1 MIIGTDRPLKV
12 RTMTSQN
19 NIESTKSN
27 PDVNDNNQAVAPKI
41 IRQPNI
47 FDATSW
53 NVYCDKNEIVSF
65 MIQCFDCQTI
75 EYNREQS
82 KLYFSI
88 IQQKAHKIANF
99 TSYGKGFSVVP
110 NVIDLTNEQNCLL
123 AHILSQDYN
132 EQPNVEYTMPKAI
145 ISRLV
150 FSDGS
155 VATIRTEPSGNS
167 FCGNKL
173 LYDLNEFLI
182 GNSPEAPWRFS
193 YSVSYLCPHCQKEFC
208 KSFFDLITNPAPSII
223 CSNCNRAIIENSS
236 TAETKKAHNKVD
248 PKASIDKNCKDE
260 DKKDTDEEN
269 SPSILQKVFRFF
281 SKSSD

>member
-53 NVYCDKNEIVSF
+53 SVYCDKNEIISF
-65 MIQCFDCQTI
+65 IIQCFDCQTV
-75 EYNREQS
+75 EYNREQA

-88 IQQKAHKIANF
+88 VEQKAHKIANF

-132 EQPNVEYTMPKAI
+132 EQPTIKYTMPKAM

-150 FSDGS
+150 FSDSS
-155 VATIRTEPSGNS
+155 VATIKTEPAGNS
-167 FCGNKL
+167 FYGNKL
-173 LYDLNEFLI
+173 LFDLHEFLVK
-182 GNSPEAPWRFS
+182 NFPEAPWRFS
-193 YSVSYLCPHCQKEFC
+193 YSVSYLCPHCQKDFC
-208 KSFFDLITNPAPSII
+208 KSYFDLITIPAPSIV
-223 CSNCNRAIIENSS
+223 CSNCNKAIVGSS
-236 TAETKKAHNKVD
+236 TPPSTKKALNKID
-248 PKASIDKNCKDE
+248 HKASVDKKQDDE
-260 DKKDTDEEN
+260 AKKDTDEEN
-269 SPSILQKVFRFF
+269 SPSVLQKVFRFF